1 MKDAFRWGIIGTGG
15 IAIAFA
21 TDLQRLPDHRVKAV
35 GSRSV
40 KKGHAFAA
48 KYPDCKAYGSY
59 EELVADP
66 NIDGVYVATP
76 HTSHVS
82 NTLLALRSGKPVLC
96 EKPFAVNSAEANLMI
111 DAAREMNVTLME
123 AMWTRFLPH
132 IKKTREILR
141 SGVLGEIIS
150 VEADHG
156 QRLAPLRI
164 PRLMLP
170 EFAGGALLDL
180 GIYPISFAHMILGV
194 PEKITASSTFT
205 VEGVDAQTTAIFDY
219 ASGAQAILTTNMI
232 TQTPCRAVVSGTL
245 GRMEIDSV
253 FYNPAPMRLILN
265 DGSITEYPNT
275 YEGHGLREE
284 AIEFA
289 RLVRTSKLESSIL
302 TLNESY
308 EIMKSLDEIRS
319 QVKLTYPFE

>member
-1 MKDAFRWGIIGTGG
+1 MKDTFRWGIIGTGG

-21 TDLQRLPDHRVKAV
+21 TDLQRLPDHKVIAV
-35 GSRSV
+35 GSRSTH
-40 KKGHAFAA
+40 KGQAFAA
-48 KYPDCKAYGSY
+48 RFPDCKAYSSY

-96 EKPFAVNSAEANLMI
+96 EKPFAVNSAEARLMI
-111 DAAREMNVTLME
+111 VTAREMNVTLME

-132 IKKTREILR
+132 IKKAREIA
-141 SGVLGEIIS
+141 SNGVLGEIIC

-156 QRLAPLRI
+156 QRLAPLQI

-180 GIYPISFAHMILGV
+180 GIYPISFAHMFLGV
-194 PEKITASSTFT
+194 PDSITASSTFT
-205 VEGVDAQTTAIFDY
+205 PEGVDAQTSAIFAY
-219 ASGAQAILTTNMI
+219 ASGAQAILTANMI
-232 TQTPCRAVVSGTL
+232 TETPCRAVVSGTL
-245 GRMEIDSV
+245 GRLEIDSV
-253 FYNPAPMRLILN
+253 FYNPAPMRLVLN

-289 RLVRTSKLESSIL
+289 QLVRSSKMESSLL
-302 TLNESY
+302 TLNQTY
-308 EIMKSLDEIRS
+308 EIMQSLDEIRS
-319 QVKLTYPFE
+319 QVKLTFPFE